1 MVDARV
7 YETKTN
13 KQNIAHRADRHT
25 FLVFLLSDSERANEV
40 KRKYLSWYHVV
51 FPRSG
56 SERKKNNENRRIGE
70 SLTPASPPHHWL
82 WKIIVKYACHL

>member
-13 KQNIAHRADRHT
+13 KQNIAHHADRRT

-40 KRKYLSWYHVV
+40 KRKYLSWYRVV

-56 SERKKNNENRRIGE
+56 SERKKKRKSANRRIVN
-70 SLTPASPPHHWL
+70 PRFPPHHWL